1 MFGNNTIMK
10 KDHGGGQTLHI
21 VKGSPFLTVQGEG
34 PYAGRAAVF
43 IRLHGCHLRCVFCDT
58 DFDAPENPMV
68 HLDDLLNDVTEIRG
82 HANVA
87 VITGGEPMRQ
97 NIMPLCRRLTEM
109 GMLTQI
115 ETAGTF
121 WVDGIENYCEIVCSP
136 KTATIHPMVEQY
148 AVAFKY
154 VIDGDQQFGGGDY
167 GYVPITATQAG
178 ARPQQLAL
186 PPDGVEVYLSPM
198 DTGNAARNK
207 FNQVLV
213 GNFAKQYDVIAGLQL
228 HKFMEL
234 P

>member
-10 KDHGGGQTLHI
+10 KDHGDGQTLRV

-58 DFDAPENPMV
+58 DFDAADNPV
-68 HLDDLLNDVTEIRG
+68 IHLYDLQRAITEVRG
-82 HANVA
+82 RANIA

-97 NIMPLCRRLTEM
+97 NIMPLCERLAGM
-109 GMLTQI
+109 GMVTQI

-121 WVDGIENYCEIVCSP
+121 WIDGIEDCCEIVCSP
-136 KTATIHPMVEQY
+136 KTPTIHPMVEQY

-154 VIDGDQQFGGGDY
+154 VIDADQQYGGGEY
-167 GYVPITATQAG
+167 GYVPITATQPG
-178 ARPQQLAL
+178 ARSQQLAL
-186 PPDGVEVYLSPM
+186 PRPTAPVYLSPM
-198 DTGNAARNK
+198 DTCDLSRNK
-207 FNQVLV
+207 LNQVLV
-213 GNFAKQYDVIAGLQL
+213 GNFAKQYGVIAGLQL